1 MALGG
6 RPEAK
11 TILCPFFE
19 TSLRTLTVYGDNSK
33 ESFNNVPSKSMKIS
47 FLVIKGEKAN
57 GFLDTL
63 QGLLSNCFG
72 FLSAFVK
79 NLDIRL

>member
-6 RPEAK
+6 RPEAR
-11 TILCPFFE
+11 TILCPFLD
-19 TSLRTLTVYGDNSK
+19 TSLRVLRVYGDNSK

-47 FLVIKGEKAN
+47 FLVIKGEKAD

-63 QGLLSNCFG
+63 QGLLSDFIG
-72 FLSAFVK
+72 FLGAFVK
-79 NLDIRL
+79 DVDIRL